1 MKLLKVSLWLIFMLY
16 IALLVQVILI
26 KHLPLSFLIQNLKLG
41 LNFNHINLIPFATIV
56 DYFALENKLT
66 SVENLVGNV
75 IIFIPLGFLLPI
87 LIEKFRKTTNLLLIS
102 FGFSLSFETIQLLFP
117 MLGSFDVDDLIL
129 NTFGALL
136 GYLGY
141 ITQRSLHKAKCT
153 AKCTYFINSI

>member
-1 MKLLKVSLWLIFMLY
+1 MKLLKVFLWLGFMLY
-16 IALLVQVILI
+16 IALLVKVILI
-26 KHLPLSFLIQNLKLG
+26 KHLPIPFLIQNLKLG
-41 LNFNHINLIPFATIV
+41 LNFYQINLIPFATIV
-56 DYFALENKLT
+56 NYFALENKLT

-75 IIFIPLGFLLPI
+75 IIFNPLGFLLPI
-87 LIEKFRKTTNLLLIS
+87 LIGKFRKTTNLLLVS

-141 ITQRSLHKAKCT
+141 ITSKKFTQNAHIS
-153 AKCTYFINSI
+153 

>member
-1 MKLLKVSLWLIFMLY
+1 MKLLKVFLWLGFMLY

-41 LNFNHINLIPFATIV
+41 LNFNHINIIPFATIV
-56 DYFALENKLT
+56 DYFAFGNKVI
-66 SVENLVGNV
+66 SVENLVGNM

-87 LIEKFRKTTNLLLIS
+87 LIEKFRKITILLLVS
-102 FGFSLSFETIQLLFP
+102 LGFSLSFETIQLLYP

-136 GYLGY
+136 GYFGF
-141 ITQRSLHKAKCT
+141 ITSKKFTPSKMQI
-153 AKCTYFINSI
+153 FNN